1 LKKLCAI
8 FLVLLSA
15 CILSVSAQDQ
25 YWMLLE
31 KGKSLFRDKM
41 YGDALLLFE
50 DAVRARKDLFTK
62 SRENLIVALSFSEIR
77 SKADD
82 LAAVEKVLEE
92 KKLEEAE
99 KILAMLYKLVPRDS
113 FGNSVKAVL
122 DKLKAMQV
130 YPEGEYWIGE
140 IFRVEGETSIAL
152 QQYQK
157 ALDNKTLFEIP
168 DDARQLMY
176 RMADVQSL
184 RREYVGMEESLSGI
198 LADDELWS
206 SPSRAFTR
214 TAMERT
220 LLNDGLDRF
229 LTLYRHH
236 APFAY
241 RAHRDL
247 GVYYYRTGR
256 HDRAS
261 RHLMFAFLIAATILL
276 DELRYNDIEF
286 LFSTFSESLAAAL
299 KNEATNAYMVSNE
312 FSMTMYYFASAL
324 FANGQRKIANELWGS
339 IPASLDNGEW
349 RSRAQRQLKSPFIE
363 PTTAVP

>member
-1 LKKLCAI
+1 LKKLFA
-8 FLVLLSA
+8 FLTIL
-15 CILSVSAQDQ
+15 CIGVLSVSAQDQ
-25 YWMLLE
+25 YWLLLE
-31 KGKSLFRDKM
+31 KGKNLFRDKL
-41 YGDALLLFE
+41 YGDALLYFE
-50 DAVRARKDLFTK
+50 DAVRARKDLFAK
-62 SRENLIVALSFSEIR
+62 SYESLIAALSFSEVR

-82 LAAVEKVLEE
+82 LAAVERVLEE

-99 KILAMLYKLVPRDS
+99 KILAVLYKLVPRDS

-122 DKLKAMQV
+122 NKIKALQA

-140 IFRVEGETSIAL
+140 VFRVEGETTIAL
-152 QQYQK
+152 AQYQK
-157 ALDNKTLFEIP
+157 ALTNKALFEIP
-168 DDARQLMY
+168 DDARQLLY
-176 RMADVQSL
+176 RMADLQSL
-184 RREYVGMEESLSGI
+184 RREYAGMEESLSRI

-206 SPSRAFTR
+206 DPSRDFTR

-247 GVYYYRTGR
+247 GIYYYRTGR

-261 RHLMFAFLIAATILL
+261 RHLMFAFLIASTIIL

-286 LFSTFSESLAAAL
+286 LFSTFSESLSAAQ
-299 KNEATNAYMVSNE
+299 KNEATKAYMISNE
-312 FSMTMYYFASAL
+312 FSMTMYYFAAAQY
-324 FANGQRKIANELWGS
+324 ANGQRKAANELWRG
-339 IPASLDNGEW
+339 IPESLDNGEW
-349 RSRAQRQLKSPFIE
+349 RSRALRQLKSPFVE
-363 PTTAVP
+363 PTTPVP